1 MEVALVIFQVLISLM
16 IVIVVLLQKGKGA
29 GMGATFGGGV
39 TSSVWGPKGPV
50 TFLSKLTVILM
61 VLFFANSIALTI
73 IMGKPRFSQAVE
85 EASKMK
91 VESVNGS
98 RGETN

>member
-1 MEVALVIFQVLISLM
+1 MEVALVIIQVLISLL
-16 IVIVVLLQKGKGA
+16 IVVAVLLQKGKGA

-61 VLFFANSIALTI
+61 ILFFANSLMLAVV
-73 IMGKPRFSQAVE
+73 MGKPKFSRAVE
-85 EASKMK
+85 EASKIQ
-91 VESVNGS
+91 VESVNASG
-98 RGETN
+98 RKVK